1 MKSLL
6 PILLFVVVSATGLSA
21 QKAALP
27 NLVQSGPMVGAA
39 EMREVQL
46 WVQLRSAG
54 SVEFSYHEAGVEDPV
69 VYKTTPVQALAANA
83 FAVHAVADQV
93 QPGKRYEASL
103 LVDGKP
109 VKLDAPIRFQ
119 SRALWHYR
127 TNPPDFKAAIG
138 SCAYINEP
146 QYDRPGKPYGG
157 DPKIFKSIAGV
168 QPDLM
173 LWLGDNI
180 YLREADW
187 NTRTGILHRY
197 THGRSL
203 PELQPLLSQAHHY
216 AIWDDHDFGPNDS
229 DHSFIHKDK
238 TLEAF
243 KLFWANPTYGLN
255 GQPGIT
261 TMFSWS
267 DCDFFLLDNRYHRTG
282 HGLNGGKGTMLGQQQ
297 LDWLIDALKSS
308 QAAFK
313 FVAVG
318 GMVVSTCDDY
328 EDYIHLY
335 PEERKALLDA
345 IQREK
350 IQGVIFLTGDRHHT
364 ELSKYHPEG
373 GIPVYDWTVSPLT
386 SGSYPGDGEKN
397 TLLVKGSEFTKPN
410 FGTLEVTGEY
420 RARKL
425 TLRVFDVEGKQQWTQ
440 EILQSEFKR
449 P

>member
-6 PILLFVVVSATGLSA
+6 LCLLLGLGLLPVAA
-21 QKAALP
+21 QKPLP
-27 NLVQSGPMVGAA
+27 NPVQSGPMVGAA

-46 WVQLRSAG
+46 WVQLRQAG
-54 SVEFSYHEAGVEDPV
+54 SVELAYHELGVEDPV
-69 VYKTTPVQALAANA
+69 VFKTAAVQALERNA
-83 FAVHAVADQV
+83 YAVHATADQV

-109 VKLDAPIRFQ
+109 VKLAQPIRFQ

-127 TNPPDFKAAIG
+127 TNPPDFKAAVG
-138 SCAYINEP
+138 SCAYANEP

-157 DPKIFKSIAGV
+157 DPSIFKSIAAA

-173 LWLGDNI
+173 LWLGDNV

-197 THGRSL
+197 THARSL
-203 PELQPLLSQAHHY
+203 PEMQPLLSQAHHY
-216 AIWDDHDFGPNDS
+216 AIWDDHDFGPNDA
-229 DHSFIHKDK
+229 DHAFIHKDK
-238 TLEAF
+238 TLDAF
-243 KLFWANPTYGLN
+243 KCFWANPSYGLD

-282 HGLNGGKGTMLGQQQ
+282 PGLAGGEGTLLGQAQ
-297 LDWLIDALKSS
+297 LDWLIDALAAS
-308 QAAFK
+308 QASFK
-313 FVAVG
+313 FIAVG
-318 GMVVSTCDDY
+318 GMVISTCDNY
-328 EDYIHLY
+328 EDYIHIY
-335 PEERKALLDA
+335 PKERKALLDA

-350 IQGVIFLTGDRHHT
+350 IEGVVFLTGDRHHT

-373 GIPVYDWTVSPLT
+373 GIPIYDWTVSPLT
-386 SGSYPGDGEKN
+386 SKSYPGDGEQN
-397 TLLVKGSEFTKPN
+397 TLLVKGSEFTDPN
-410 FGTLEVTGEY
+410 FGMIEVTGEF
-420 RARKL
+420 RSRKL
-425 TLRVFDVEGKQQWTQ
+425 TLRVCDAAGKVQWSQ
-440 EILQSEFKR
+440 EIQQPEFKK

>member
-1 MKSLL
+1 MKRL
-6 PILLFVVVSATGLSA
+6 IACLFVLCLAVSGLPA
-21 QKAALP
+21 QKPLP
-27 NLVQSGPMVGAA
+27 SPVQSGPMVGAA

-46 WVQLRSAG
+46 WVQLRGPG
-54 SVEFSYHEAGVEDPV
+54 SVEFAYHELDVEDPV
-69 VYKTTPVQALAANA
+69 VMKTAPVQALQANA
-83 FAVHAVADQV
+83 YAVHAIADQV

-109 VKLDAPIRFQ
+109 VKLNTPIRFQ
-119 SRALWHYR
+119 SRTLWQYR
-127 TNPPDFKAAIG
+127 SSPPDFKAAVG
-138 SCAYINEP
+138 SCAFINEP
-146 QYDRPGKPYGG
+146 QYDRLGKPYGG
-157 DPKIFKSIAGV
+157 DPSIFKSIAAA

-173 LWLGDNI
+173 LWLGDNV

-203 PELQPLLSQAHHY
+203 PELQPLLAQTHHY

-243 KLFWANPTYGLN
+243 KLFWANPTYGLD

-261 TMFSWS
+261 SMFSWS

-282 HGLNGGKGTMLGQQQ
+282 PGLRDDKGTMLGQAQ
-297 LDWLIDALKSS
+297 LDWLIDALKASPAS
-308 QAAFK
+308 FK
-313 FVAVG
+313 FIAIG
-318 GMVVSTCDDY
+318 GMVLSTCDDY

-335 PEERKALLDA
+335 PEERQALLDA

-350 IQGVIFLTGDRHHT
+350 IQGVVFLTGDRHHT

-386 SGSYPGDGEKN
+386 SGSYPGDGDKN
-397 TLLVKGSEFTKPN
+397 RLLVKGSEYTQAN
-410 FGTLEVTGEY
+410 FGTIEVTGELKS
-420 RARKL
+420 RKL
-425 TLRVFDVEGKQQWTQ
+425 TLRVMDVAGKVQWTQ
-440 EILQSEFKR
+440 EILQTEFKK